1 MHEQSKRQHPNAL
14 EQVDALAEPGH
25 ETSAQP
31 SADASV
37 DASSD
42 QAVVYSNGEPAEV
55 LSARSEST
63 HVPAGVASTRLPPEA
78 HDMVTQLAVSVSVP
92 HDSALHSS
100 SASCS
105 ATQGQFQ
112 RSAAH
117 HPSFPSESCSQSSS
131 QAVPSQFPCSSSA
144 ALEPQLQVPLQQ
156 QGPAAQPQPSA
167 SLSSQAASTPL
178 YSLPQKVKQQLPE
191 LSPSTSAQL
200 AGSIP
205 ELNAAIKLSMR
216 QEFPPGPVSDSHEP
230 SASRGDSEQ
239 PSTSESPS
247 RQPSGSS
254 PELREAIRMS
264 LSQESIH
271 AEVEAGTAS
280 TQQACEP
287 SSHHVSSPSS
297 SSSAASDA
305 SDATEYAEPVMPE
318 EEDYQAA
325 APSPSSASPSGL
337 LAACNP
343 HGPVQS
349 QYGTHGPVLDMPSSP
364 HSSHS
369 PSTAEHADGTAADS
383 RAEAVMHNS
392 PSVSDSEP
400 GPSAAALPQGQSS
413 GSLAAGSAHASA
425 SGQATPPAIRTSLSP
440 RPPDPS
446 PGTAA
451 QINNDEA
458 LARKLQT
465 LELDDNP
472 EGADAAA
479 AAATSEEIDDEV
491 DLAALQ
497 DVEVPF
503 VGDQLP
509 LAALIEDYEGSPRVC
524 GNLMPL
530 MQRFPYFR
538 RIRGQ
543 PAWTSTM
550 PQHRPD
556 LKMVYEPCT
565 LHVLGCRNVSNRCL
579 EMICAFC
586 THTSS
591 RRLSNVPR
599 DCLAPAHR
607 APQQAALLTVSGSS
621 TLLVAG

>member
-1 MHEQSKRQHPNAL
+1 M
-14 EQVDALAEPGH
+14 DALTEPGH

-31 SADASV
+31 PADASV

-42 QAVVYSNGEPAEV
+42 QAATYSNGERAD
-55 LSARSEST
+55 LFSARSESF
-63 HVPAGVASTRLPPEA
+63 HVPAESASTQLPPEA
-78 HDMVTQLAVSVSVP
+78 RDMVTQLAVPVSVP
-92 HDSALHSS
+92 HKTALHSS

-105 ATQGQFQ
+105 TTQGQVQ
-112 RSAAH
+112 RPAARQQNPSSPSA
-117 HPSFPSESCSQSSS
+117 SCAQSSS
-131 QAVPSQFPCSSSA
+131 QAVPGQSPCSSSA
-144 ALEPQLQVPLQQ
+144 GLEPQLQIPLKQ
-156 QGPAAQPQPSA
+156 QGPAAQSQPSA
-167 SLSSQAASTPL
+167 SLRTQAASTPL
-178 YSLPQKVKQQLPE
+178 YSLPQEVNQQLPE

-200 AGSIP
+200 AGSAP

-216 QEFPPGPVSDSHEP
+216 QEFPPGPMSDSHEP
-230 SASRGDSEQ
+230 SASRADSKQ
-239 PSTSESPS
+239 PSTSQSPS

-264 LSQESIH
+264 LSQESSH
-271 AEVEAGTAS
+271 AEVEAGTTS
-280 TQQACEP
+280 IQQACER
-287 SSHHVSSPSS
+287 SSNHISSPSS

-325 APSPSSASPSGL
+325 APSPSSPSPSGL

-343 HGPVQS
+343 HGPAQS
-349 QYGTHGPVLDMPSSP
+349 QYGIHGPVLDMPRSP

-383 RAEAVMHNS
+383 SSEAVMHNS

-413 GSLAAGSAHASA
+413 GSLAASSAHAPA

-440 RPPDPS
+440 RPSDPS

-472 EGADAAA
+472 DGADVAA
-479 AAATSEEIDDEV
+479 AAATSEGVDDDV

-543 PAWTSTM
+543 PALSSTT
-550 PQHRPD
+550 PQHHLNIWPSD
-556 LKMVYEPCT
+556 LGMVHEPGT
-565 LHVLGCRNVSNRCL
+565 LHALGCCDVSNRCL
-579 EMICAFC
+579 KMISASC
-586 THTSS
+586 TYTSS
-591 RRLSNVPR
+591 
-599 DCLAPAHR
+599 
-607 APQQAALLTVSGSS
+607 Q
-621 TLLVAG
+621 